1 MAYKL
6 SFRFEREDHT
16 IDRTSENN
24 DTIRT
29 LLYSRLD
36 KKEIVPLRMYTPSRN
51 SIKVLFKS
59 DEEVNKI
66 LQDTLHFTSVGLHP
80 KISMTLKASRT
91 VFCIGFDHALL
102 SAYNK
107 ELIEEH
113 LKSKGWEIVGV
124 YIMKHTKAI
133 KIEFPT
139 SKQANIFLKNT
150 NTSIGAFKLLQE
162 HKEREVDPTINQC
175 WECGVIN
182 PDHNTKNCQG
192 LKICLKCGSTDHKFY
207 NCRIPRKNDEM
218 TDWDKQAQYCIP
230 CRAKGNHTSIDHS
243 RCPKKREIIQERA
256 RVIREKR
263 KVEINT
269 NCRDLELIKSVLD
282 YSNNTTWPTL
292 QHTATSTIISL
303 ALLDE
308 AINPGTF
315 QNKLKKGC
323 EENGIPAIKYTIER
337 NTATEFFNTMCGAMS
352 QNREVTQVGVRI
364 QAGTSSE
371 TYNQGETKVQDGT
384 HTETLSKQHRQRQY
398 TQKRTQSTLPQ
409 FKILHS
415 QIGGKEAQQI
425 YTEIEKINNYIEGN
439 GTLGEDMPRRDTP
452 HKIKINTHYTRNKTT
467 QDRCENNQGAAALT
481 PETLRNYQSPD
492 TIEIPETWRDLDID
506 STSQSLDDSYLE
518 QQIEVEEFSDI
529 DSDSQYLLLTDQ
541 SKTED
546 NTQQSVCEL
555 CNKSCN
561 KSYKIGDSYKF
572 GHQFVCETCYKY
584 HNVAWDNYNKHIKIC
599 KCKGVICICKGK
611 F

>member
-1 MAYKL
+1 
-6 SFRFEREDHT
+6 
-16 IDRTSENN
+16 
-24 DTIRT
+24 
-29 LLYSRLD
+29 
-36 KKEIVPLRMYTPSRN
+36 
-51 SIKVLFKS
+51 
-59 DEEVNKI
+59 
-66 LQDTLHFTSVGLHP
+66 
-80 KISMTLKASRT
+80 
-91 VFCIGFDHALL
+91 
-102 SAYNK
+102 
-107 ELIEEH
+107 
-113 LKSKGWEIVGV
+113 
-124 YIMKHTKAI
+124 
-133 KIEFPT
+133 
-139 SKQANIFLKNT
+139 
-150 NTSIGAFKLLQE
+150 
-162 HKEREVDPTINQC
+162 
-175 WECGVIN
+175 
-182 PDHNTKNCQG
+182 
-192 LKICLKCGSTDHKFY
+192 
-207 NCRIPRKNDEM
+207 
-218 TDWDKQAQYCIP
+218 
-230 CRAKGNHTSIDHS
+230 
-243 RCPKKREIIQERA
+243 
-256 RVIREKR
+256 
-263 KVEINT
+263 
-269 NCRDLELIKSVLD
+269 
-282 YSNNTTWPTL
+282 
-292 QHTATSTIISL
+292 
-303 ALLDE
+303 
-308 AINPGTF
+308 
-315 QNKLKKGC
+315 
-323 EENGIPAIKYTIER
+323 
-337 NTATEFFNTMCGAMS
+337 MCGAMS

-546 NTQQSVCEL
+546 NTLSPPSQQLVSEVCNEFY
-555 CNKSCN
+555 NA
-561 KSYKIGDSYKF
+561 G
-572 GHQFVCETCYKY
+572 ETCYKY
-584 HNVAWDNYNKHIKIC
+584 HNVGDKYNKHVKIC
-599 KCKGVICICKGK
+599 ICKGVICKCRGVKENIRGDGPLKIPAKCPIKKPIK

>member
-16 IDRTSENN
+16 FDRTSENN

-29 LLYSRLD
+29 LLYSKLD
-36 KKEIVPLRMYTPSRN
+36 EKEIVPLRMYTPSRN

-66 LQDTLHFTSVGLHP
+66 LQNKMHFTSVGLHP

-91 VFCIGFDHALL
+91 VFCIGFDQALL
-102 SAYNK
+102 STYNK

-124 YIMKHTKAI
+124 YIMTHTKAI

-139 SKQANIFLKNT
+139 SKQANTFIKNT

-175 WECGVIN
+175 WECGEIN

-192 LKICLKCGSTDHKFY
+192 IKVCLKCGSRDHKFY
-207 NCRIPRKNDEM
+207 ECTIPRKNDEM
-218 TDWDKQAQYCIP
+218 TDWDRQAQYCIP
-230 CRAKGNHTSIDHS
+230 CRVKGNHTTIDHS
-243 RCPKKREIIQERA
+243 RCPKKRKIIQERA

-282 YSNNTTWPTL
+282 YSNNTTWPAL

-308 AINPGTF
+308 AINPGSF

-323 EENGIPAIKYTIER
+323 EENGLPALKYTIER

-352 QNREVTQVGVRI
+352 QNREATQVGARI
-364 QAGTSSE
+364 QAGASSE
-371 TYNQGETKVQDGT
+371 TYNQGETEVRKGT
-384 HTETLSKQHRQRQY
+384 HTETLAKQYRQH
-398 TQKRTQSTLPQ
+398 TQKE
-409 FKILHS
+409 HS
-415 QIGGKEAQQI
+415 
-425 YTEIEKINNYIEGN
+425 
-439 GTLGEDMPRRDTP
+439 P
-452 HKIKINTHYTRNKTT
+452 
-467 QDRCENNQGAAALT
+467 
-481 PETLRNYQSPD
+481 
-492 TIEIPETWRDLDID
+492 
-506 STSQSLDDSYLE
+506 
-518 QQIEVEEFSDI
+518 
-529 DSDSQYLLLTDQ
+529 
-541 SKTED
+541 
-546 NTQQSVCEL
+546 
-555 CNKSCN
+555 
-561 KSYKIGDSYKF
+561 
-572 GHQFVCETCYKY
+572 
-584 HNVAWDNYNKHIKIC
+584 
-599 KCKGVICICKGK
+599 
-611 F
+611 